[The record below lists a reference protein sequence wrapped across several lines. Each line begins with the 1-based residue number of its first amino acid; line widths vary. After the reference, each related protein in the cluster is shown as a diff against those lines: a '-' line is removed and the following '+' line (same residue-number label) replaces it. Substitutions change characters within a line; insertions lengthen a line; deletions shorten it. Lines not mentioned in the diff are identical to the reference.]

1 MHSFLLQV
9 SMAWL
14 EKKSY
19 PLNEANFLTILLFAH
34 TKLKEPCSLENLD
47 FPNSLP
53 LLSISLYSAKPFPQ
67 SACIW
72 HAPGKAEKVSSV
84 LVTFCLAYTNWNNSV
99 IVAGLWIVSSLK
111 SSLTLMFLQMVK
123 HGCAS
128 TVCFCFALSDEWISV
143 STFKAL

>member
-1 MHSFLLQV
+1 MKPIFLQFYFLHISNWKSPV
-9 SMAWL
+9 AW
-14 EKKSY
+14 K
-19 PLNEANFLTILLFAH
+19 IWV
-34 TKLKEPCSLENLD
+34 

-53 LLSISLYSAKPFPQ
+53 LLSISLYSVKAFPQ
-67 SACIW
+67 SACVW

-84 LVTFCLAYTNWNNSV
+84 LMTFCLAYTNWNNSV
-99 IVAGLWIVSSLK
+99 IVAVLWIVSSLK